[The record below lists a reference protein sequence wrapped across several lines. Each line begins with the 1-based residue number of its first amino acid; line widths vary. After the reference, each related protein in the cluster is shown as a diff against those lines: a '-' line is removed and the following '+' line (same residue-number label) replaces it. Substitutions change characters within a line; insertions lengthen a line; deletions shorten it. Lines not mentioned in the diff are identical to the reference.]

1 MAQATCTIL
10 NEYGLHARPASL
22 LVRTASQFEAE
33 IHVQKGA
40 TKVSGKSIMG
50 LMMLAAPMNTELVI
64 HAEGSDEGEAIAA
77 IAELISNKFGES

>member
-33 IHVQKGA
+33 IHIQKDS

-50 LMMLAAPMNTELVI
+50 LMMLAAPMNTELTI
-64 HAEGSDEGEAIAA
+64 HAEGIDEDEALTA
-77 IAELISNKFGES
+77 IIELIANKFGE